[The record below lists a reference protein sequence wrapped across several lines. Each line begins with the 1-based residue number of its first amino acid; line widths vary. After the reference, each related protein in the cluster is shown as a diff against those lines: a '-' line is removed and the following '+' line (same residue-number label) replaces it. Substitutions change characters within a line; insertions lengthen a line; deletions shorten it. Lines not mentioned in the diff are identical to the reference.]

1 MIQDRVDQ
9 LKETKMNI
17 SEFSRISNQIRVKQV
32 VQFNQA
38 KQDAMKQPKYSI
50 VWLIRAICGIEVFFL
65 F

>member
-38 KQDAMKQPKYSI
+38 K
-50 VWLIRAICGIEVFFL
+50 
-65 F
+65 